1 MSGAGKGTSVWS
13 EELHLGRI
21 ILNSKNQDLRMD
33 GSVGRNASL
42 LLQDL
47 YLQLPPFLSH
57 PCEPPSSRG
66 HPCSPFAL
74 PPLQSELMHS

>member
-1 MSGAGKGTSVWS
+1 MSGAGRGTSVWS

-47 YLQLPPFLSH
+47 LV
-57 PCEPPSSRG
+57 
-66 HPCSPFAL
+66 SP
-74 PPLQSELMHS
+74 M